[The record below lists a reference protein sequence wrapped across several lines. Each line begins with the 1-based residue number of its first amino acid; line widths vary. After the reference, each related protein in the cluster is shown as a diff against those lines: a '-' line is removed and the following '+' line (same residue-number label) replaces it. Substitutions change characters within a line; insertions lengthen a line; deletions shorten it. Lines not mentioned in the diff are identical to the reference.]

1 MSELVQIM
9 IPPFVA
15 SMVFVAML
23 GYLGVHIIARGVIFV
38 DLALAQMA
46 ALGSTTALLAGLE
59 TESAGGYAFAFG
71 FATLGALLF
80 AITRT
85 TRGKPRVPHEAI
97 IGIVYVVASA
107 ATLLVADKAPHGA
120 ETIKEA
126 LAGSILWV
134 TWPQIGRLA
143 LVYVGIGLVHWA
155 LRRRFFTVSLAEAT
169 AVEAGW
175 RVRWWDFLFY
185 FTFGIAITLAVP
197 IAGVLLVFTFLVVP
211 AVIAFLFTREVRPLI
226 AISWLAAA
234 VAAAAGLGV
243 SFRFDL
249 PTGPV
254 IVCAFGGVLLLV
266 GLTRLAVS
274 ARRAP
279 GPAAEP
285 AAAP

>member
-1 MSELVQIM
+1 MSEMLPLM

-15 SMVFVAML
+15 CMVFVAML

-46 ALGSTTALLAGLE
+46 ALGGTAALLVGLDGG
-59 TESAGGYAFAFG
+59 SVGGYAFAFG
-71 FATLGALLF
+71 FATIGALLF
-80 AITRT
+80 AVTRT
-85 TRGKPRVPHEAI
+85 TAGKPRVPHEAI

-126 LAGSILWV
+126 LAGTILWV
-134 TWPQIGRLA
+134 TWPQIARLA
-143 LVYVGIGLVHWA
+143 LVYVVIGGFHWL
-155 LRRRFFTVSLAEAT
+155 LRRRFFTLSLEEAT
-169 AVEAGW
+169 ALAEGW

-185 FTFGIAITLAVP
+185 FSFGVAITLAVP

-211 AVIAFLFTREVRPLI
+211 AAIAFLFTRNVRPLI
-226 AISWLAAA
+226 AVSWLSAA
-234 VAAAAGLGV
+234 VASAAGLAV

-254 IVCAFGGVLLLV
+254 IVCAFGMVLLAAGVARGLV
-266 GLTRLAVS
+266 RPRS
-274 ARRAP
+274 A
-279 GPAAEP
+279 
-285 AAAP
+285 